1 MRLAQLKINRK
12 KNKKQSLQSK
22 KNKELSF
29 LRLMMK
35 SLHITVMILM
45 SLSAIIM
52 TQPELTLMKT
62 ISFSY
67 LSIIC
72 YNLIA
77 FLLI

>member
-12 KNKKQSLQSK
+12 KKKKQSLQSK

-67 LSIIC
+67 LSII
-72 YNLIA
+72 NML
-77 FLLI
+77 

>member
-12 KNKKQSLQSK
+12 KKKKQSLQSK

-35 SLHITVMILM
+35 SLHITVMISM

-67 LSIIC
+67 LSII
-72 YNLIA
+72 NML
-77 FLLI
+77 

>member
-12 KNKKQSLQSK
+12 KKKKQSLQSK

-52 TQPELTLMKT
+52 TQPELT
-62 ISFSY
+62 
-67 LSIIC
+67 
-72 YNLIA
+72 
-77 FLLI
+77 

>member
-12 KNKKQSLQSK
+12 KKKKQSLQSK

-35 SLHITVMILM
+35 SLHITVMISM

>member
-12 KNKKQSLQSK
+12 KKKKQSLQSK

-72 YNLIA
+72 YNI
-77 FLLI
+77 

>member
-12 KNKKQSLQSK
+12 KKKKQSLQSK